1 MKFIAQYLERA
12 QQFEHLAAA
21 ETDSKL
27 KADLEKQALA
37 YRKLA
42 ERRAKEMGVPLP
54 KGPEVSN

>member
-1 MKFIAQYLERA
+1 MKLIAQYLERA
-12 QQFEHLAAA
+12 HQFERMAAA

-27 KADLEKQALA
+27 KADLEEQALA

-42 ERRAKEMGVPLP
+42 ERHAKEMGMRLP